1 MLTEPVHHI
10 YDKDNHVIAYNLT
23 TEEMYKKI
31 NQIDEYIEI
40 LTLEP
45 PNYRDASY

>member
-31 NQIDEYIEI
+31 NKIDEYIEI